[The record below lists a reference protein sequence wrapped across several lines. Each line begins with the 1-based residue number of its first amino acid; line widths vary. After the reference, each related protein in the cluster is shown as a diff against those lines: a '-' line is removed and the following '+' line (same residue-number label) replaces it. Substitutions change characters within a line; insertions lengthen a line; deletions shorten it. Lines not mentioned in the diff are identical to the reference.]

1 MEPKRNPASCPDCDG
16 ITRRDLLKSVGGV
29 AIAAATVPLSVL
41 VTPRPV
47 SAADEVAKKIAAAAK
62 PETLVK
68 TLYDSLTAEQK
79 TTVAFPFDHALRSK
93 VDNNWAIVKPRIREF
108 FTPDQQAMII
118 DIFRGV
124 HSEEYLAQVLK
135 QMQDDA
141 GGVGNYHVAL
151 FGEPGTGKFEW
162 VLSGR
167 HCTIR
172 CDGDSVEGAAF
183 GGPIF
188 YGHQAGSSATEKPD
202 HPDNVYWY
210 QAKRANE
217 LFQALDGKQREK
229 ALVTGRVPPEEGNAT
244 VKLSGKDGVR
254 PGIPV
259 AEMSRDQKELV
270 GKVMADL
277 LLPYRKADADE
288 AMRYIKE
295 NGGLDSL
302 SMAYYQGMDIGN
314 DGVWDVW
321 RVEGPAMMWY
331 FRGAPHVH
339 TWVHIVKDAGKV

>member
-1 MEPKRNPASCPDCDG
+1 MDPKLHSPSCPDCDG
-16 ITRRDLLKSVGGV
+16 LTRRELWKTVGGV
-29 AIAAATVPLSVL
+29 AIASALPLSVL

-47 SAADEVAKKIAAAAK
+47 SAAEEAAQKAAAAAK

-68 TLYDSLTAEQK
+68 SLYDSLTSEQK
-79 TTVAFPFDHALRSK
+79 STVAFPFDHPLRSK

-108 FTPDQQAMII
+108 FTADQQAMIS

-124 HSEEYLAQVLK
+124 HSEEYINQVLK
-135 QMQDDA
+135 HMQDDA
-141 GGVGNYHVAL
+141 GGLGNYHVAL
-151 FGEPGTGKFEW
+151 FGEPGSGKFEW

-188 YGHQAGSSATEKPD
+188 YGHQPGREFTEKPD
-202 HPDNVYWY
+202 HPENVYWY

-217 LFQALDGKQREK
+217 LFQALDGKQREIAVVK
-229 ALVTGRVPPEEGNAT
+229 NEVPPERGNAT
-244 VKLSGKDGVR
+244 VTLSGKDGMR
-254 PGIPV
+254 PGLPV
-259 AEMSRDQKELV
+259 AEMTRDQKELV

-277 LLPYRKADADE
+277 LLPFRKADADE
-288 AMRYIKE
+288 AMKHLRA
-295 NGGLDSL
+295 NGGLNSL
-302 SMAYYQGMDIGN
+302 SIAFYSHMDLGN

-321 RVEGPAMMWY
+321 RVEGPAMLWY

-339 TWVHIVKDAGKV
+339 TWVNIAAKA